1 MAGLPEAAALTLSGR
16 TLITGIFGDP
26 VEHSLS
32 PAMHNAAYAA
42 LGVDRAYL
50 PFRVHPEQLA
60 YAIRAIPAL
69 GILGVNITVPHKE
82 HAARLMPRLSAEAKL
97 LGAVNCIVNRSSSL
111 YGDNTDARGLELA
124 LRELKVA
131 VGGSGKRGV
140 IIIGAG
146 GGAAAAVLAS
156 KRLGARRIV
165 IANRTRGRALGLARR
180 FAKPTI
186 EVRELDALLDRELL
200 GGAALVINATSAGLS
215 SGHFPALDYRSTPTD
230 CVFYDLLYA
239 RAPSAFLKPAIEL
252 GRAADD
258 GALMLLNQG
267 VLAFKLFNRLTSPAD
282 VMRKALF
289 ERLGRDAG

>member
-1 MAGLPEAAALTLSGR
+1 MAGLAEAAALALSGR
-16 TLITGIFGDP
+16 TIITGIFGDP

-42 LGVDRAYL
+42 LGVDRAYV

-60 YAIRAIPAL
+60 QAIRAIPAL
-69 GILGVNITVPHKE
+69 GILGVNVTVPHKE

-131 VGGSGKRGV
+131 VGGRRGV

-180 FAKPTI
+180 FAKPQI
-186 EVRELDALLDRELL
+186 EVHGLDTLLDRELL
-200 GGAALVINATSAGLS
+200 GNAALVINATSAGLS
-215 SGHFPALDYRSTPTD
+215 SGHFPPLDYRSTAAD

-239 RAPSAFLKPAIEL
+239 RTPSAFLRPAIEL
-252 GRAADD
+252 GRVAAD

-267 VLAFKLFNRLTSPAD
+267 VLAFKLFNRLAAPAD

-289 ERLGRDAG
+289 DSLGRDVG

>member
-1 MAGLPEAAALTLSGR
+1 MSGLPEVAALALSGR
-16 TLITGIFGDP
+16 ALITGIFGDP

-42 LGVDRAYL
+42 LGADRVYVPFHVL
-50 PFRVHPEQLA
+50 PDQLTSA
-60 YAIRAIPAL
+60 VRAITAL

-82 HAARLMPRLSAEAKL
+82 RAARLIARLSREAEL

-124 LRELKVA
+124 LRELKVTI
-131 VGGSGKRGV
+131 GGRRVV

-146 GGAAAAVLAS
+146 GGAAAAVLAC

-165 IANRTRGRALGLARR
+165 IANRTRRRASALARR
-180 FAKPTI
+180 FAKPRI
-186 EVRELDALLDRELL
+186 EVRGLDALLDRALL
-200 GGAALVINATSAGLS
+200 GNAALIINATSAGLS
-215 SGHFPALDYRSTPTD
+215 AGGFPALDYSSTPAD

-239 RAPSAFLKPAIEL
+239 RAPGAFLKPALEL
-252 GRAADD
+252 NRTTAD
-258 GALMLLNQG
+258 GALMLLHQG
-267 VLAFKLFNRLTSPAD
+267 VLAFELFNRLTAPAD

-289 ERLGRDAG
+289 ERLGRALG

>member
-1 MAGLPEAAALTLSGR
+1 MAGLPEAAALALSGR

-42 LGVDRAYL
+42 LGVDRAYV
-50 PFRVHPEQLA
+50 PFRVHPERLGS
-60 YAIRAIPAL
+60 AIRAIPAL

-82 HAARLMPRLSAEAKL
+82 RAARLMPRLSAEAKL

-131 VGGSGKRGV
+131 VGGKRGV

-156 KRLGARRIV
+156 KRLGARQIV

-200 GGAALVINATSAGLS
+200 DGAALVINATSAGLG
-215 SGHFPALDYRSTPTD
+215 SGRFPALDYRSTAAD

-239 RAPSAFLKPAIEL
+239 PAPGAFLKPALEL
-252 GRAADD
+252 GRATAD

-267 VLAFKLFNRLTSPAD
+267 VLAFKLFNRLTPPAD

-289 ERLGRDAG
+289 ERLGRAPR